1 MDEYKKT
8 LDKVFYSRDFLMKS
22 LPKLVNKLKA
32 LNFKIPYKFVKFYY
46 DNQAITQIFRPPHH
60 EREKEFKPILSF
72 QPFAMVYTDTMYV
85 TYPNQTLAIVTLV
98 DLFSK
103 YGDARVIPIRAGAKN
118 ISSESSKVAFE
129 KMLADID
136 KLGYDVESVYT
147 DNGNEFSKHF
157 DKYLADQ
164 KIKHIYGQPDDKRM
178 TSPIERF
185 NSTLRLSIEKYKMTY
200 GRITQKSIVDIVRA
214 YNTSSHSIGYTPLD
228 ILKDSKIRNTVRNQ
242 YITKRKKSMKTDVI
256 SGYCRILLN
265 RDLFAKQGAYWSSE
279 IYRIT
284 RYNPNNNRYYLEGV
298 KGAFSR
304 DELQPIDRSK
314 LMGQDRI

>member
-1 MDEYKKT
+1 MDKYKKT

-22 LPKLVNKLKA
+22 LPKFVNKLKA

-72 QPFAMVYTDTMYV
+72 QPFATVYMDTMYV

-118 ISSESSKVAFE
+118 VSSERTKEALE
-129 KMLADID
+129 EMLASID
-136 KLGYDVESVYT
+136 KLGYDVEAVYT
-147 DNGNEFSKHF
+147 DNGNDFSKNF

-178 TSPIERF
+178 TSPIERY
-185 NSTLRLSIEKYKMTY
+185 NSTLRVSIEKYKMTY
-200 GRITQKSIVDIVRA
+200 GRITQKPIVDIIRA

-242 YITKRKKSMKTDVI
+242 YVAKRKKSMKTDVI

-265 RDLFAKQGAYWSSE
+265 RDLFAKQGAYRSSE

-284 RYNPNNNRYYLEGV
+284 RYNPNNSRYYLEGV

-304 DELQPIDRSK
+304 DELQPIDRGS

>member
-1 MDEYKKT
+1 MNEYKKT
-8 LDKVFYSRDFLMKS
+8 LDEAFYSRDFMMKS
-22 LPKLVNKLKA
+22 LPKFVNKLKA

-72 QPFAMVYTDTMYV
+72 QPFAMVYTDTMFV

-103 YGDARVIPIRAGAKN
+103 YGDCRVIPIRAGAKN
-118 ISSESSKVAFE
+118 ISSERSTEALKE
-129 KMLADID
+129 MLESID

-164 KIKHIYGQPDDKRM
+164 HIKHIYGQPDDKKM

-185 NSTLRLSIEKYKMTY
+185 NSTLRLSIEKYKLTY
-200 GRITQKSIVDIVRA
+200 GRVTKAALFNIVHA
-214 YNTSSHSIGYTPLD
+214 YNSSSHSIGYTPLE
-228 ILKDSKIRNTVRNQ
+228 ILKDSKIRNTVKNH
-242 YITKRKKSMKTDVI
+242 YAAKRKKYMKTNVI

-265 RDLFAKQGAYWSSE
+265 RDLFAKSGAFWSSE
-279 IYRIT
+279 IYRIS
-284 RYNPNNNRYYLEGV
+284 RYNPNNNRYHLEGV